1 MTRTKN
7 SSKCYNYWSCL
18 LFDTAAPI
26 FYVTQPQIF
35 TECAIGACGVV
46 TYLHK
51 SKIVNCG
58 VDVNEQLTQRGYCTL
73 ISQEKLQGIL
83 SKLKS
88 QEGVRGVVVT
98 NMEGL
103 PLSSD
108 LDPDTTE
115 NVAAIITSLVGKALD
130 AVRELR
136 EGSLSFLT
144 LDTTKGQINIAPEV
158 SEGLILVVLKN
169 NE

>member
-1 MTRTKN
+1 M
-7 SSKCYNYWSCL
+7 L
-18 LFDTAAPI
+18 
-26 FYVTQPQIF
+26 
-35 TECAIGACGVV
+35 TECANDTCGMV

-58 VDVNEQLTQRGYCTL
+58 VDVNEQLTQRGYCKL

-83 SKLKS
+83 SRIKS

-98 NMEGL
+98 TMDGL

-108 LDPDTTE
+108 LDAETTE

-130 AVRELR
+130 AVRELQ

>member
-1 MTRTKN
+1 M
-7 SSKCYNYWSCL
+7 
-18 LFDTAAPI
+18 
-26 FYVTQPQIF
+26 
-35 TECAIGACGVV
+35 
-46 TYLHK
+46 
-51 SKIVNCG
+51 
-58 VDVNEQLTQRGYCTL
+58 

-83 SKLKS
+83 SKIKS

-98 NMEGL
+98 TMEGL

-108 LDPDTTE
+108 LDPETTE

-130 AVRELR
+130 AVRELQ

-158 SEGLILVVLKN
+158 KEGLILVVLKN
-169 NE
+169 TQ

>member
-1 MTRTKN
+1 VIT
-7 SSKCYNYWSCL
+7 
-18 LFDTAAPI
+18 
-26 FYVTQPQIF
+26 
-35 TECAIGACGVV
+35 
-46 TYLHK
+46 
-51 SKIVNCG
+51 
-58 VDVNEQLTQRGYCTL
+58 
-73 ISQEKLQGIL
+73 QEKLQSIL
-83 SKLKS
+83 RRLKA

-98 NMEGL
+98 TMEGL

-108 LDPDTTE
+108 LDPETTE
-115 NVAAIITSLVGKALD
+115 SVAAIITSLVGKALD

-144 LDTTKGQINIAPEV
+144 LDTNKGQINIAPDV

>member
-1 MTRTKN
+1 MSR
-7 SSKCYNYWSCL
+7 SI
-18 LFDTAAPI
+18 TA
-26 FYVTQPQIF
+26 VTQPQILSK
-35 TECAIGACGVV
+35 CANGGCGVV

-58 VDVNEQLTQRGYCTL
+58 VEVTKQLNQRGLYTL

-83 SKLKS
+83 SKIKE

-108 LDPDTTE
+108 LDPETTE

-130 AVRELR
+130 AVRELQ

-158 SEGLILVVLKN
+158 KEGLILVVLKN
-169 NE
+169 TQ

>member
-1 MTRTKN
+1 M
-7 SSKCYNYWSCL
+7 
-18 LFDTAAPI
+18 
-26 FYVTQPQIF
+26 
-35 TECAIGACGVV
+35 
-46 TYLHK
+46 
-51 SKIVNCG
+51 
-58 VDVNEQLTQRGYCTL
+58 QRRHHRL
-73 ISQEKLQGIL
+73 ISQEKLQSIL
-83 SKLKS
+83 SHLKA

-108 LDPDTTE
+108 LDAETTE

-144 LDTTKGQINIAPEV
+144 LDTTKGQINIAPDV
-158 SEGLILVVLKN
+158 NEGLILVVLKK

>member
-1 MTRTKN
+1 
-7 SSKCYNYWSCL
+7 
-18 LFDTAAPI
+18 
-26 FYVTQPQIF
+26 
-35 TECAIGACGVV
+35 
-46 TYLHK
+46 
-51 SKIVNCG
+51 
-58 VDVNEQLTQRGYCTL
+58 L

-83 SKLKS
+83 SKIKS

-98 NMEGL
+98 TMDGL

-108 LDPDTTE
+108 LDPETTE

-130 AVRELR
+130 AVRELQ

-158 SEGLILVVLKN
+158 KEGLILVVLKN
-169 NE
+169 TQ

>member
-1 MTRTKN
+1 
-7 SSKCYNYWSCL
+7 
-18 LFDTAAPI
+18 
-26 FYVTQPQIF
+26 V
-35 TECAIGACGVV
+35 
-46 TYLHK
+46 
-51 SKIVNCG
+51 
-58 VDVNEQLTQRGYCTL
+58 

-83 SKLKS
+83 SKIKS

-98 NMEGL
+98 NMDGL

-108 LDPDTTE
+108 LDPETTE

-130 AVRELR
+130 AVRELQ

-158 SEGLILVVLKN
+158 NEGLILVVLKN
-169 NE
+169 TQ

>member
-1 MTRTKN
+1 VIT
-7 SSKCYNYWSCL
+7 
-18 LFDTAAPI
+18 
-26 FYVTQPQIF
+26 
-35 TECAIGACGVV
+35 
-46 TYLHK
+46 
-51 SKIVNCG
+51 
-58 VDVNEQLTQRGYCTL
+58 
-73 ISQEKLQGIL
+73 QEKLQSIL
-83 SKLKS
+83 LRLKA

-98 NMEGL
+98 TMEGL

-108 LDPDTTE
+108 LDPETTE
-115 NVAAIITSLVGKALD
+115 SVAAIITSLVGKALD

-144 LDTTKGQINIAPEV
+144 LDTNKGQINIAPDV

>member
-1 MTRTKN
+1 MFKMRILD
-7 SSKCYNYWSCL
+7 SCL
-18 LFDTAAPI
+18 A
-26 FYVTQPQIF
+26 
-35 TECAIGACGVV
+35 

-58 VDVNEQLTQRGYCTL
+58 GKLVVHSRKQRGFRTL
-73 ISQEKLQGIL
+73 ITQEKLQKIL
-83 SKLKS
+83 ARLKS

-144 LDTTKGQINIAPEV
+144 LDTTKGQINIAPDV
-158 SEGLILVVLKN
+158 SEGVILVVLKN